1 MIFLFSAKR
10 KQVKMRETEEE
21 NIMDF
26 LKKKNKTKQ
35 NKTKKT
41 RSKLKLRKKSV
52 FFDFFLFLIDK
63 ALLYGSINYG
73 SL

>member
-10 KQVKMRETEEE
+10 KQVKMREPEEE

-35 NKTKKT
+35 NKTKK
-41 RSKLKLRKKSV
+41 KQGV
-52 FFDFFLFLIDK
+52 
-63 ALLYGSINYG
+63 N
-73 SL
+73 